1 MLFSSRLNIFFKR
14 VADAMNV
21 KERTPRPKKE
31 RKGKRGRGALPLWTQ
46 RPARCRRSTPLPWEL
61 REATTP
67 ARRSREWRC
76 ALRCRTHFCRVTYQL
91 SPHLATHRLPLLR
104 VQGVPGY
111 YVEERY
117 CGIITILVGVF
128 IFPFVCCCP
137 CDSRRVFIPMVATPG
152 VQMAMVGTGVTVLVL
167 TVASDCLV
175 CVRACVPSSVVE

>member
-1 MLFSSRLNIFFKR
+1 
-14 VADAMNV
+14 
-21 KERTPRPKKE
+21 
-31 RKGKRGRGALPLWTQ
+31 
-46 RPARCRRSTPLPWEL
+46 
-61 REATTP
+61 
-67 ARRSREWRC
+67 
-76 ALRCRTHFCRVTYQL
+76 
-91 SPHLATHRLPLLR
+91 
-104 VQGVPGY
+104 VPGY